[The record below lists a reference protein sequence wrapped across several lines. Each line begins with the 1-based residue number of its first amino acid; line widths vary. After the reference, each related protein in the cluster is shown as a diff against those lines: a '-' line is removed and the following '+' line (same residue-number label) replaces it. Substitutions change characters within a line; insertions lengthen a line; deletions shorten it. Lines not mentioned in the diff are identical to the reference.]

1 MNGPPSRR
9 SAAERVAAC
18 VRPEV
23 LALSPYHI
31 PDAGDLVK
39 LDAMEN
45 PYPLPDE
52 VAEALSRALA
62 GAQLNRYPDGAG
74 RVVKQALKARFAV
87 PDGLDLML
95 GNGSDELLELIML
108 ACGGPGRTLLTPV
121 PTFSMYEI
129 LARLTGTR
137 FVPVPL
143 DPATLQ
149 LDLDA
154 TLAAIE
160 REGPDLVVLARPN
173 NPTGISYRREDVAAV
188 IEATPGLVVI
198 DEAYA
203 PFADDALLASVPA
216 WPQAICLRTL
226 SKMGLAGIRLG
237 FAAADPIVVDALER
251 ARLPYN
257 VNVLTQVAAQTVLT
271 HGAFLDAQV
280 RAILASR
287 SRLRDTLKALPGVRI
302 WPSQTNFLLIETP
315 HPGARVFEGL
325 REQGVLVKSMA
336 GAHPYLERAIRV
348 TVGTDAE
355 NERFVAAL
363 RLTLEALDGS

>member
-1 MNGPPSRR
+1 MLFR
-9 SAAERVAAC
+9 S
-18 VRPEV
+18 
-23 LALSPYHI
+23 
-31 PDAGDLVK
+31 
-39 LDAMEN
+39 
-45 PYPLPDE
+45 
-52 VAEALSRALA
+52 
-62 GAQLNRYPDGAG
+62 RYPDGAG
-74 RVVKQALKARFAV
+74 RTVKAALAEHFAV
-87 PDGLDLML
+87 PQELGLLL

-108 ACGGPGRTLLTPV
+108 ACGGHGRTLLAPV

-143 DPATLQ
+143 DPDTLQ

-154 TLAAIE
+154 TVAAIE
-160 REGPDLVVLARPN
+160 RERPDLVVLARPN
-173 NPTGISYRREDVAAV
+173 NPTGVCYPRADVEAV
-188 IEATPGLVVI
+188 LEATAGLVVI

-216 WPQAICLRTL
+216 WPQVICLRTL

-237 FAAADPIVVDALER
+237 FAAADPAVIDALER

-257 VNVLTQVAAQTVLT
+257 VNVLTQLAARVVLT
-271 HGAFLDAQV
+271 HPACLEDQV
-280 RAILASR
+280 GAILASR
-287 SRLRDTLKALPGVRI
+287 SRLGDALAAMPGVRV

-315 HPGARVFEGL
+315 HTGRVVFEGL
-325 REQGVLVKSMA
+325 RDRGVLVKSMT

-355 NERFVAAL
+355 NQRFVAAL
-363 RLTLEALDGS
+363 TETLEALGESECDVP